1 MINTRTLI
9 RNGTEASALERRLGR
24 LFNDAFGAPEWPAGD
39 HAAAPWVPPV
49 DIVEEAGAIRLLV
62 EVPGVNPDQVKIS
75 VENNVLTI
83 HGTKQQVA
91 AEHTERVHRYE
102 RNYGAFQ
109 RTFTLPT
116 TVDPEGITAAY
127 EHGVL
132 TVTLPK
138 AEKARPRQIEVKVAA
153 K

>member
-1 MINTRTLI
+1 MINTRTL
-9 RNGTEASALERRLGR
+9 RNGTEASALERRIGR
-24 LFNDAFGAPEWPAGD
+24 LFNDAFGADEWPAGGQ
-39 HAAAPWVPPV
+39 AAAGWVPPV
-49 DIVEEAGAIRLLV
+49 DIVDEPGAIRLLV
-62 EVPGVNPDQVKIS
+62 EVPGVHPDQVKIS
-75 VENNVLTI
+75 VENKVLTI